1 MSVPQRLALVAALLT
16 ALALPAAA
24 GDLRISVPKRSKPT
38 PVQKLNQ
45 EGVKELQKHEY
56 KKAKATFYKA
66 YLIDPNDPFTLNN
79 LGYIA
84 ELEGQADRAERY
96 YSLAQAQGSDAIVY
110 KSTERAAVG
119 KPVDQIAGNAADN
132 KMQVN
137 RINVYSIGML
147 QKDEAPEADLALQKA
162 LKLDPT
168 NPFTLNN
175 LGYAREKEGELEQAY
190 KFYSDAANQHS
201 DTPIVVSM
209 KQSWRGK
216 PISEVAQANA
226 NKVRNLLDHEQS
238 VTDRVARLNT
248 RGVAAINRNDYKLA
262 RQYFS
267 EAYKL
272 DPRNAF
278 ALNNMGYLSE
288 LDGDK
293 ETADFYYDKAK
304 EADQSSMKV
313 AYASRKDVEGMKLA
327 SVADDSDGAVNKAIE
342 EAAALRRAQ
351 GGEVVLRYRDNQPVM
366 EPAVPPKPLQ
376 PENPAPPPSEPSG
389 NELMQPLPENEQ
401 PGAAQ
406 PNGQPAQPNGQPAP
420 NNAPTNP
427 NGGLLQP
434 LPENEQP
441 PAARDSSQPPPQGG
455 IIEPLPENEQPPA
468 ARDSNQPPPQA
479 APPPQEQPQQQP
491 NVPRPPQSQNQPQ
504 GPVVHRPPQ
513 GAQQDNAPANS
524 NGGILMPLPDDQQPP
539 AAKQPQ

>member
-1 MSVPQRLALVAALLT
+1 MSVPQRLAIIIALFTAVALS
-16 ALALPAAA
+16 A
-24 GDLRISVPKRSKPT
+24 GDKEVRISIPKRTKPT

-45 EGVKELQKHEY
+45 EGVKEVQKHQY

-79 LGYIA
+79 LGYVA

-137 RINVYSIGML
+137 RINVYAIGL
-147 QKDEAPEADLALQKA
+147 LKKDEAPEADLALQKA
-162 LKLDPT
+162 LKLDPA

-175 LGYAREKEGELEQAY
+175 LGYTREKEGELEQAY
-190 KFYSDAANQHS
+190 RFYSEAAAQHS
-201 DTPIVVSM
+201 QTPIVVSM
-209 KQSWRGK
+209 KQSWRGRA
-216 PISEVAQANA
+216 ISEIAEANA
-226 NKVRNLLDHEQS
+226 NKVRNLMEHEQS
-238 VTDRVARLNT
+238 IPDRVARLNT

-262 RQYFS
+262 KQYFQQS
-267 EAYKL
+267 YKL
-272 DPRNAF
+272 DPQNAF
-278 ALNNMGYLSE
+278 ALNNMGYLAE

-313 AYASRKDVEGMKLA
+313 AYASRKDVEGMKLGA
-327 SVADDSDGAVNKAIE
+327 VADDSDGAVNKAIE
-342 EAAALRRAQ
+342 EAAELRRAE
-351 GGEVVLRYRDNQPVM
+351 GGAVVLRYRNNQPVM
-366 EPAVPPKPLQ
+366 EPATPPKPIQ
-376 PENPAPPPSEPSG
+376 PANPTPPAPEPSG
-389 NELMQPLPENEQ
+389 NEI
-401 PGAAQ
+401 
-406 PNGQPAQPNGQPAP
+406 
-420 NNAPTNP
+420 
-427 NGGLLQP
+427 LQP

-441 PAARDSSQPPPQGG
+441 PAAQPGGPPAQPQPNGQPAQPSSNNAPANSNGGLLMPLPENQQPPAAHDSGNAPQGG
-455 IIEPLPENEQPPA
+455 IIKPLPEDQQPPA
-468 ARDSNQPPPQA
+468 AREPQQPPSVPQ
-479 APPPQEQPQQQP
+479 
-491 NVPRPPQSQNQPQ
+491 PPQSQQPQPQ

-513 GAQQDNAPANS
+513 AQQNNTPANS

-539 AAKQPQ
+539 AAKEQQPPQQ

>member
-1 MSVPQRLALVAALLT
+1 MFVPRRLALVAALVI
-16 ALALPAAA
+16 ACALPSLA
-24 GDLRISVPKRSKPT
+24 GDVRISIPKRTKPT

-96 YSLAQAQGSDAIVY
+96 YSLAQAQGSDAVVY

-137 RINVYSIGML
+137 RINVYAIGLL
-147 QKDEAPEADLALQKA
+147 QKDQAPEADLALQKA

-190 KFYSDAANQHS
+190 KFYSEAANQHS

-216 PISEVAQANA
+216 PISEVAEANA
-226 NKVRNLLDHEQS
+226 NKVRNLMDHEQS
-238 VTDRVARLNT
+238 IADRVARLNT

-262 RQYFS
+262 RTYFS

-327 SVADDSDGAVNKAIE
+327 AVADDSDGAVNKAIE
-342 EAAALRRAQ
+342 EAAALRRAE
-351 GGEVVLRYRDNQPVM
+351 GGEVVLRYRNNQPVM

-376 PENPAPPPSEPSG
+376 PENPTPPPSEPSG
-389 NELMQPLPENEQ
+389 NELLQPLPDNEQ

-406 PNGQPAQPNGQPAP
+406 PNGQPGQPAP
-420 NNAPTNP
+420 NNAPANP

-441 PAARDSSQPPPQGG
+441 PAARDSNQPQGG

-468 ARDSNQPPPQA
+468 ARDSNQPPQTQQ
-479 APPPQEQPQQQP
+479 APPPQQP

-513 GAQQDNAPANS
+513 QDNNPANS
-524 NGGILMPLPDDQQPP
+524 NGGLLMPLPDDQQPP
-539 AAKQPQ
+539 AAKQPQQ

>member
-1 MSVPQRLALVAALLT
+1 MFVPQRLALVIVLFSAVVLSAADKDVRLS
-16 ALALPAAA
+16 
-24 GDLRISVPKRSKPT
+24 IPKRTKPT

-45 EGVKELQKHEY
+45 EGVKELQKRQY

-137 RINVYSIGML
+137 RINVAAIGLL
-147 QKDEAPEADLALQKA
+147 QKDQAPQADLVLQKA

-190 KFYSDAANQHS
+190 KFYSEAASQHS

-209 KQSWRGK
+209 RPSWRGK
-216 PISEVAQANA
+216 PISEIAASNA
-226 NKVRNLLDHEQS
+226 SKVQNVMEHEQNVS
-238 VTDRVARLNT
+238 AKVARLNT

-262 RQYFS
+262 KQYFQ

-272 DPRNAF
+272 DPKNAF
-278 ALNNMGYLSE
+278 ALNNMGYLAE

-293 ETADFYYDKAK
+293 ETADFYYDKAR
-304 EADQSSMKV
+304 EANQSSMKV

-327 SVADDSDGAVNKAIE
+327 SVANDSDDAVNKAID

-351 GGEVVLRYRDNQPVM
+351 GGPVVLRYRNNQPVL
-366 EPAVPPKPLQ
+366 EPAIPPKPVQ
-376 PENPAPPPSEPSG
+376 PENPTPAPSG
-389 NELMQPLPENEQ
+389 NEI
-401 PGAAQ
+401 
-406 PNGQPAQPNGQPAP
+406 
-420 NNAPTNP
+420 
-427 NGGLLQP
+427 LQP

-441 PAARDSSQPPPQGG
+441 PAARPYGQPPLGNAPANSGGGLLQPLPEDEQPPAAQGQGAQPPQGG
-455 IIEPLPENEQPPA
+455 IIEPLPDNQQPPA
-468 ARDSNQPPPQA
+468 AQGSGQQ
-479 APPPQEQPQQQP
+479 QQQP
-491 NVPRPPQSQNQPQ
+491 NVPRPPQSQSQPQ
-504 GPVVHRPPQ
+504 
-513 GAQQDNAPANS
+513 
-524 NGGILMPLPDDQQPP
+524 
-539 AAKQPQ
+539 

>member
-1 MSVPQRLALVAALLT
+1 MFVPRHPAIIIVLFTAVTLSAA
-16 ALALPAAA
+16 
-24 GDLRISVPKRSKPT
+24 DKDVRISIPKRTKPT

-45 EGVKELQKHEY
+45 EGVKELQKHQY

-119 KPVDQIAGNAADN
+119 KPVDQIAGSAADN

-137 RINVYSIGML
+137 RVNVQAIGLL
-147 QKDEAPEADLALQKA
+147 QKGQAPEADLILQKA
-162 LKLDPT
+162 LKLDPQ

-190 KFYSDAANQHS
+190 KFYSEAAAQHS

-216 PISEVAQANA
+216 PISEIAEANA

-238 VTDRVARLNT
+238 VADRVARLNT
-248 RGVAAINRNDYKLA
+248 RGVAAINRNDFKLA
-262 RQYFS
+262 RQYFE

-272 DPRNAF
+272 DPKNAF

-313 AYASRKDVEGMKLA
+313 AYASRKDVEGMKLGA
-327 SVADDSDGAVNKAIE
+327 VADDSDGAVNKAIE
-342 EAAALRRAQ
+342 EAAELRRAE
-351 GGEVVLRYRDNQPVM
+351 GGPVVLRYRNNEPVM
-366 EPAVPPKPLQ
+366 EPATPPKPIA
-376 PENPAPPPSEPSG
+376 PANPIPAPEPSG
-389 NELMQPLPENEQ
+389 NE
-401 PGAAQ
+401 
-406 PNGQPAQPNGQPAP
+406 
-420 NNAPTNP
+420 
-427 NGGLLQP
+427 LLQP

-441 PAARDSSQPPPQGG
+441 PSAQPNGQPAQPSGQPAQPSGGSAPANSNGGLLMPLPDNQQPTAARDRSNPPQGG
-455 IIEPLPENEQPPA
+455 IIEPLPDDQQPPS
-468 ARDSNQPPPQA
+468 AREPQA
-479 APPPQEQPQQQP
+479 QPQQQP
-491 NVPRPPQSQNQPQ
+491 QSNVPQPPQAQQQQPQ

-513 GAQQDNAPANS
+513 TQQNNAPANS
-524 NGGILMPLPDDQQPP
+524 NGGMLMPLPDDQQPP
-539 AAKQPQ
+539 SAREPQQQPPQ